1 MRIMAT
7 ISRTF
12 AAGIAAA
19 ALILLPVLAQAQ
31 AKPMKI
37 GFVNVAR
44 LLAESPQ
51 AAAASRQ
58 LDNEFGPRQREL
70 VAKQKTLQERADKL
84 KKDGAVMGAEE
95 RRNAEAGL
103 RKDEREFARLADEL
117 REDVNRRQ
125 NEAIGKLRVDLG
137 TEVAKFARQNGYD
150 LIISDAAYV
159 DLAIAR
165 WRMLHPDLPVTLADD
180 GRDYDAVAAARMG
193 VTASAA

>member
-1 MRIMAT
+1 MRTMAT
-7 ISRTF
+7 LSRMLP
-12 AAGIAAA
+12 AGIAAA
-19 ALILLPVLAQAQ
+19 VLALLPLLAHAQ

-51 AAAASRQ
+51 ASAASRQ

-84 KKDGAVMGAEE
+84 KKDAAVMGAEE
-95 RRNAEAGL
+95 RRNAEASL
-103 RKDEREFARLADEL
+103 RKEEREFTRLADEL

-159 DLAIAR
+159 DPAIDITGQVLQA
-165 WRMLHPDLPVTLADD
+165 LQAKP
-180 GRDYDAVAAARMG
+180 
-193 VTASAA
+193 

>member
-1 MRIMAT
+1 MRTMAT

-19 ALILLPVLAQAQ
+19 ALILLPMLAQAQ

-159 DLAIAR
+159 DPAI
-165 WRMLHPDLPVTLADD
+165 DI
-180 GRDYDAVAAARMG
+180 
-193 VTASAA
+193 TAQVLQALQAKP